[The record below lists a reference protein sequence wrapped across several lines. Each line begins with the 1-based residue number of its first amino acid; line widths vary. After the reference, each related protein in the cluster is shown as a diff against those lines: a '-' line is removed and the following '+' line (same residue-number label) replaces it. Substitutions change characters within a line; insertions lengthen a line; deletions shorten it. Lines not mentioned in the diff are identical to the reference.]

1 MGDLGMLGTIVNAL
15 AIVVGSLIGMFV
27 KGGISEKVSKTI
39 MEGLA
44 LCVLLIGLSNIVGV
58 LDKLGSNGTLV
69 IILSIVI
76 GSGIGE
82 KIDIDKKIENL
93 GKSIEEKLKGKG
105 GRVADGFVTAS
116 LLFCIGAMAIIG
128 SLESG
133 LSGNHSTL
141 FAKSILDG
149 ITSIII
155 ASSLGIGVTISSVSV
170 FLYQGLITICASYLK
185 PLLVDAVIANMTA
198 VGGLL
203 IIALSLNM
211 IGASKIKVANMLP
224 AIFLPI
230 VYQAVLS
237 IF

>member
-1 MGDLGMLGTIVNAL
+1 MLGTIVNAL

-27 KGGISEKVSKTI
+27 KGGISQKVSKTI

-44 LCVLLIGLSNIVGV
+44 LCVVLIGLSNIVGV
-58 LDKLGSNGTLV
+58 LDKLDSNGTLV

-76 GSGIGE
+76 GSGLGE

-93 GKSIEEKLKGKG
+93 GKSIEAKLKGKG

-149 ITSIII
+149 ITSIIF
-155 ASSLGIGVTISSVSV
+155 ASSLGIGVTISAVSV
-170 FLYQGLITICASYLK
+170 FLYQGFITVCASFLK
-185 PLLVDAVIANMTA
+185 PLLIDTVVANMTA

-230 VYQAVLS
+230 IYQAVLS

>member
-1 MGDLGMLGTIVNAL
+1 MLGTIVNAL